1 MVTEPDLRSPEEA
14 REFLVAVRAIA
25 RALGVSEASP
35 EEGKMRADVNV
46 SLREPGGPFGTK
58 VEVKNLNSFKSVQ
71 AALAFEI
78 HRQTV
83 ALEEGFEVVQ
93 ETRGWN
99 EGGQKT
105 YALRTKEQAS
115 DYRYFPDPDLPVMHI
130 PAAWQEEIRGRTPEL
145 PEAKAARYRA
155 AAIRDADAEQ
165 IAYDVAF
172 AQFFDTALEA
182 YEGHP
187 QTLANWLVS
196 EVPGELNAR
205 ERSLA
210 SSSLTPGG
218 LARLVHLVD
227 AGTISGKVAKDL
239 LPDVMDGADPEALV
253 AERGLQQ
260 ITDEGAI
267 EALVDDVMATHPDMV
282 VSARENPKAIN
293 ALLGRV
299 MQASR
304 GKANPET
311 VRSLLEAKL
320 AGAD

>member
-1 MVTEPDLRSPEEA
+1 
-14 REFLVAVRAIA
+14 
-25 RALGVSEASP
+25 
-35 EEGKMRADVNV
+35 MRADVNV
-46 SLREPGGPFGTK
+46 SVRRPGDPFGTK

-71 AALAFEI
+71 AALDFEI

-83 ALEEGFEVVQ
+83 ALEDGFEVVQ

-115 DYRYFPDPDLPVMHI
+115 DYRYFPDPDLPMMHI
-130 PAAWQEEIRGRTPEL
+130 PAAWQEEIRARTPEL
-145 PEAKAARYRA
+145 PDAKAVRYRA
-155 AAIRDADAEQ
+155 AGLRDADAEQ

-172 AQFFDTALEA
+172 ARFFDAALER
-182 YEGHP
+182 YDGDP

-205 ERSLA
+205 DLDLG
-210 SSSLTPGG
+210 SSALTPAG
-218 LARLVHLVD
+218 LVALVRLVD
-227 AGTISGKVAKDL
+227 AGTISGKIAKDL
-239 LPDVMDGADPEALV
+239 LPDVVDGADPTALV
-253 AERGLQQ
+253 AERGLEQ

-267 EALVDDVMATHPDMV
+267 EALVDAVMADLPDV
-282 VSARENPKAIN
+282 VASARENPKAIN

-304 GKANPET
+304 GKANPEA

-320 AGAD
+320 GPADG